1 MLLFALIVNF
11 IFAVYVIIFD
21 NFVNSAENLVII
33 DIDFAVNKFID
44 YVAVNYT
51 VMIGVEVSEG
61 VVSYKFYLFIH
72 VDMKAEDKM
81 FVEEFVVLAVIWNEV
96 GSNIFVIVFDG
107 LHEILV
113 QVKHVDFDEFLSCLE
128 YCYIPLF

>member
-72 VDMKAEDKM
+72 VDMKVEDKM
-81 FVEEFVVLAVIWNEV
+81 FVEEFVVLAVI
-96 GSNIFVIVFDG
+96 
-107 LHEILV
+107 
-113 QVKHVDFDEFLSCLE
+113 
-128 YCYIPLF
+128 